1 MELSEEEKTL
11 IQLLKKSG
19 ADKTMIIS
27 INLLLHK
34 SEDAM
39 EKLILY
45 IWDNSPTLDQIT
57 EKSLELCENLPPEQQ
72 PDEA

>member
-1 MELSEEEKTL
+1 MELSEVEKTL

>member
-1 MELSEEEKTL
+1 MELSEVEKTL

-45 IWDNSPTLDQIT
+45 IWDNSPTLNQIT

>member
-1 MELSEEEKTL
+1 MELSEVEKTL

-57 EKSLELCENLPPEQQ
+57 EKALELCENLPPEQQ